1 MARKLSAAERAEQDP
16 RYRGLHQHP
25 DMDLWRVPYQVLVRG
40 LVVSAGSIAFY
51 ALGPADALERAAA
64 WHKTRGPRPAHMAS
78 RAQRSRLTY
87 GAPVLARASSPAA
100 YWRRD
105 VA

>member
-1 MARKLSAAERAEQDP
+1 MAGKLSAAERAERDP

-25 DMDLWRVPYQVLVRG
+25 DMDLWRVPYQVLVQGRA
-40 LVVSAGSIAFY
+40 VSAGSIAFY

-64 WHKTRGPRPAHMAS
+64 WHKTRGPRPAHMVG
-78 RAQRSRLTY
+78 RAQRSRLAY
-87 GAPVLARASSPAA
+87 GTPVPARESSPSA
-100 YWRRD
+100 YWRRE